1 MNTECSGRTRTST
14 AMADWIDEMFDVM
27 EGRVDE
33 ALRDR
38 LLDLADTAF
47 LEDREEA
54 IVIDAI
60 LDEGLTQDEG
70 REWMRRL
77 VDAQPRVP
85 DMYAPSQT
93 MLARWIRSFCL

>member
-1 MNTECSGRTRTST
+1 
-14 AMADWIDEMFDVM
+14 MFDVM
-27 EGRVDE
+27 EGRIDE

-54 IVIDAI
+54 IVIDTI

-77 VDAQPRVP
+77 LDAQPRVP
-85 DMYAPSQT
+85 DMYAPTQR
-93 MLARWIRSFCL
+93 MLAAWIRSFCL